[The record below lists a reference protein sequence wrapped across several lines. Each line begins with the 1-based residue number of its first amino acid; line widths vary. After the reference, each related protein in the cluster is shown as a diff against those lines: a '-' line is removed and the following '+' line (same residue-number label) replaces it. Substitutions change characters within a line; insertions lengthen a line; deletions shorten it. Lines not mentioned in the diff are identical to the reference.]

1 MSPHALR
8 TFEEVT
14 TSHVPIP
21 MHAASPHTQAA
32 AAASSFHS
40 SAGAPTSTIPASFS
54 PSSAPFVTT
63 HHITSMR
70 QLPLLRSTLMEVP
83 LSKGQPYRILYL
95 HTREVHAQVHEQYQ
109 QQLGDVA
116 LAARAAGN
124 EFRVFIFKRQFLS
137 EMVQAGAAAVVGKG
151 GNKNNN
157 NNNDELRQ
165 LLLDPSILKVAYD
178 LYGLAP
184 FLRHVLGDV
193 EAALLLEQKGET
205 QMGEDA
211 RSFVS
216 SSASSSV
223 SSSALDPTLA
233 LIPSFRSTSISPSP
247 MSLGQGTAGAATTTD
262 IEERQR
268 QWQRFLGRLSFL
280 DMQLLLESGNE
291 RGGGEEERGGGE
303 ETKKV
308 AFDAPISA
316 LLGAYAAARAWPQD
330 LMRDLHTAFDHLR
343 KKEEQVAVAAART
356 MGVAAQH
363 HGDGNG
369 NGNGLHTLTS
379 TAAPSSFPPWSPILL
394 DATKLRLQ
402 CLLSGDYH
410 AKGGARPVHLTSNKY
425 IIDDGNSSSKTK
437 KKKGQNICSWELH
450 RARVL
455 HGKKGKH
462 HDGGGGEEEEEEEE
476 ANTLHIFE
484 DLEPLLQLIP
494 PSLIGGDVAE
504 LKDGPLRHSLL
515 EFCLDLGHRPRVK
528 IRGERLPQFLHAHP
542 SVVVQEGHLN
552 SLMEQIGPK
561 VGHDH
566 RAGIDGTLHRISVI
580 PDRARSQALGATL
593 RVGRH
598 VTGNVGFLY
607 DLLEAEPHRMPSIL
621 VLGSPGTG
629 KTTIIRELA
638 RLLSLELH
646 LEVLI
651 IDTSNE
657 IAGDGYVTHPSVGL
671 SRRMMVRTRDEQAD
685 VMVEGVQNH
694 TPEVMVIDEIGR
706 LKEVRAARTI
716 KERGVAL
723 IGSAHGDFRA
733 LLRNPDLKG
742 LLGGLTTVTLGD
754 LAAKYDNKGEKLQR
768 KREYAPVFDMVVEL
782 QRGKHHE
789 WHVYR
794 DVSKIVDAIYAGK
807 PYSIERRVRDPDTGR
822 LYMEP
827 RVTRQ
832 EEDFME

>member
-1 MSPHALR
+1 M
-8 TFEEVT
+8 
-14 TSHVPIP
+14 
-21 MHAASPHTQAA
+21 
-32 AAASSFHS
+32 
-40 SAGAPTSTIPASFS
+40 
-54 PSSAPFVTT
+54 
-63 HHITSMR
+63 
-70 QLPLLRSTLMEVP
+70 
-83 LSKGQPYRILYL
+83 
-95 HTREVHAQVHEQYQ
+95 
-109 QQLGDVA
+109 
-116 LAARAAGN
+116 
-124 EFRVFIFKRQFLS
+124 
-137 EMVQAGAAAVVGKG
+137 
-151 GNKNNN
+151 
-157 NNNDELRQ
+157 
-165 LLLDPSILKVAYD
+165 
-178 LYGLAP
+178 
-184 FLRHVLGDV
+184 
-193 EAALLLEQKGET
+193 EAALLLEQEGEM
-205 QMGEDA
+205 QMEEHAATPGT
-211 RSFVS
+211 SFVS
-216 SSASSSV
+216 SSGY
-223 SSSALDPTLA
+223 DPTLA
-233 LIPSFRSTSISPSP
+233 LIPSFRSTSISPFPTSFV
-247 MSLGQGTAGAATTTD
+247 QGTAGATTTPD

-280 DMQLLLESGNE
+280 DLQLLLESGSE
-291 RGGGEEERGGGE
+291 RGEGGGE

-308 AFDAPISA
+308 SFDAPISA

-356 MGVAAQH
+356 TAATTQH
-363 HGDGNG
+363 HHNGNGNG

-379 TAAPSSFPPWSPILL
+379 STTTTSSFPPWSPILL

-410 AKGGARPVHLTSNKY
+410 AKGGARPVHLTSNKH
-425 IIDDGNSSSKTK
+425 IIDDSGRMKKKT
-437 KKKGQNICSWELH
+437 KKGQNICSWELH

-455 HGKKGKH
+455 HGKQGKH
-462 HDGGGGEEEEEEEE
+462 HDGGEEEEEEEEE
-476 ANTLHIFE
+476 ANTLHIYE
-484 DLEPLLQLIP
+484 DLGPLLELIP
-494 PSLIGGDVAE
+494 PSLIGGDVAK
-504 LKDGPLRHSLL
+504 LKKGPLVHRLL
-515 EFCLDLGHRPRVK
+515 EFVLDLGHRPRVK
-528 IRGERLPQFLHAHP
+528 IRGERVAQYLHGDPA
-542 SVVVQEGHLN
+542 VKVEEGHIQ
-552 SLMEQIGPK
+552 SLIDQIGPK

-598 VTGNVGFLY
+598 VMGNAGFLY
-607 DLLEAEPHRMPSIL
+607 DLLEAEPHQMLSIL
-621 VLGSPGTG
+621 VLGPPGTG

-685 VMVEGVQNH
+685 LMVEGVQNH

-706 LKEVRAARTI
+706 LKEVKAARTI

-742 LLGGLTTVTLGD
+742 LLGGLTTVILGD
-754 LAAKYDNKGEKLQR
+754 LAAKHDNKGEKLQR
-768 KREYAPVFDMVVEL
+768 KREYAPVFDTVVEL

-807 PYSIERRVRDPDTGR
+807 PYSIELRVRDPDTGR